1 MKTILN
7 EELRMKNEELG
18 RVRARDSHRCSRPFR
33 WLALRLRTFRNSFV
47 GDRRIRQRL
56 RVFTFLILNS
66 SFLIPSSAF
75 ADASDYRAML
85 ATLELA
91 RSAKA
96 AKTLAAQGERL
107 ESAEAAKQLVEL
119 YNSAESFAD
128 LRLWYLRNTQP
139 KIFVEIETA
148 SNATD
153 MGYFRLDFN
162 ATGKLGKYRMLR
174 EEFGV
179 K

>member
-1 MKTILN
+1 MKTDFYEERKMKN
-7 EELRMKNEELG
+7 EELRMNCG
-18 RVRARDSHRCSRPFR
+18 VFYSAARIATIGAVI
-33 WLALRLRTFRNSFV
+33 LSF
-47 GDRRIRQRL
+47 
-56 RVFTFLILNS
+56 F
-66 SFLIPSSAF
+66 IPSAN
-75 ADASDYRAML
+75 ADADYRAML

-96 AKTLAAQGERL
+96 AK
-107 ESAEAAKQLVEL
+107 QLVGL
-119 YNSAESFAD
+119 YNSAENFAD
-128 LRLWYLRNTQP
+128 LRLWYLRNSQP

-162 ATGKLGKYRMLR
+162 AAGKLGKLRMLR

>member
-1 MKTILN
+1 MKC
-7 EELRMKNEELG
+7 
-18 RVRARDSHRCSRPFR
+18 V
-33 WLALRLRTFRNSFV
+33 LAFFV
-47 GDRRIRQRL
+47 
-56 RVFTFLILNS
+56 LNS
-66 SFLIPSSAF
+66 SFFVPSAN
-75 ADASDYRAML
+75 ADVSSYRAML

-96 AKTLAAQGERL
+96 AKQLAAQ
-107 ESAEAAKQLVEL
+107 AEMYASV
-119 YNSAESFAD
+119 ESFAD

-153 MGYFRLDFN
+153 MGYFRLDYN
-162 ATGKLGKYRMLR
+162 DAGKLGKLRMLR

>member
-1 MKTILN
+1 MLSQVLPNVSAAFLKCIL
-7 EELRMKNEELG
+7 
-18 RVRARDSHRCSRPFR
+18 AF
-33 WLALRLRTFRNSFV
+33 FV
-47 GDRRIRQRL
+47 
-56 RVFTFLILNS
+56 LNS
-66 SFLIPSSAF
+66 SFFVPSAN

-96 AKTLAAQGERL
+96 AKQLAAQ
-107 ESAEAAKQLVEL
+107 AEMYA
-119 YNSAESFAD
+119 SAESFAD

-162 ATGKLGKYRMLR
+162 EAGKLGKLRMLR

>member
-1 MKTILN
+1 MKTDFN
-7 EELRMKNEELG
+7 EERKTKNEELG
-18 RVRARDSHRCSRPFR
+18 FAPTARAKPRLSQVLPNVSAAFLKCI
-33 WLALRLRTFRNSFV
+33 LAFFV
-47 GDRRIRQRL
+47 
-56 RVFTFLILNS
+56 LNS
-66 SFLIPSSAF
+66 SFFVPSAN
-75 ADASDYRAML
+75 ADASDYRDML

-96 AKTLAAQGERL
+96 ARRLAAQ
-107 ESAEAAKQLVEL
+107 AEMYA
-119 YNSAESFAD
+119 SAESFAD

-162 ATGKLGKYRMLR
+162 DAGKLGKLRMLR

>member
-1 MKTILN
+1 MKTDFN
-7 EELRMKNEELG
+7 EERKTKNEELG
-18 RVRARDSHRCSRPFR
+18 FAPTARAKPRLSQVLPNVSAAFLKCI
-33 WLALRLRTFRNSFV
+33 LAFFV
-47 GDRRIRQRL
+47 
-56 RVFTFLILNS
+56 LNS
-66 SFLIPSSAF
+66 SFFVPSAF
-75 ADASDYRAML
+75 ADASDYRDML

-96 AKTLAAQGERL
+96 AKQLAAQ
-107 ESAEAAKQLVEL
+107 AEMYASV
-119 YNSAESFAD
+119 ESFAD

-148 SNATD
+148 SAATD
-153 MGYFRLDFN
+153 MGYFRLDYN
-162 ATGKLGKYRMLR
+162 EAGKLGKLRMLR

>member
-1 MKTILN
+1 MKAILN

-18 RVRARDSHRCSRPFR
+18 RVRARDSHRCSRSFR

-75 ADASDYRAML
+75 ADASDYRDML

-91 RSAKA
+91 QSAKA
-96 AKTLAAQGERL
+96 AKRLAAT
-107 ESAEAAKQLVEL
+107 AEMYASV
-119 YNSAESFAD
+119 ESFAD
-128 LRLWYLRNTQP
+128 LRLWYLRNTKP

-148 SNATD
+148 SPATD
-153 MGYFRLDFN
+153 MGYFRLDYN
-162 ATGKLGKYRMLR
+162 DAGKLGKLRMLR

>member
-1 MKTILN
+1 MKTDFN
-7 EELRMKNEELG
+7 EERKTKNE
-18 RVRARDSHRCSRPFR
+18 
-33 WLALRLRTFRNSFV
+33 LRRTFYS
-47 GDRRIRQRL
+47 GARIRATIGA
-56 RVFTFLILNS
+56 VIL
-66 SFLIPSSAF
+66 SFFVPSAF
-75 ADASDYRAML
+75 ADVSSYRDIL

-96 AKTLAAQGERL
+96 AKQLAAQ
-107 ESAEAAKQLVEL
+107 AEMYASV
-119 YNSAESFAD
+119 ESFAD

-148 SNATD
+148 SAATD

-162 ATGKLGKYRMLR
+162 EAGKIGKLRMLR

>member
-7 EELRMKNEELG
+7 EECRMKNEELG
-18 RVRARDSHRCSRPFR
+18 RVRARDSHRCNRPLR
-33 WLALRLRTFRNSFV
+33 WLALRLRTFRNSFA

-56 RVFTFLILNS
+56 RVLTFFILNS
-66 SFLIPSSAF
+66 TFFIPSSANA
-75 ADASDYRAML
+75 ADGYRDML

-96 AKTLAAQGERL
+96 AKQLAAQ
-107 ESAEAAKQLVEL
+107 AEMYASV
-119 YNSAESFAD
+119 ESFAD

-148 SNATD
+148 SAATD
-153 MGYFRLDFN
+153 MGYFRLDYN
-162 ATGKLGKYRMLR
+162 EAGKLGKLRMLR

>member
-18 RVRARDSHRCSRPFR
+18 RVRARDSHRCSRSFR

-75 ADASDYRAML
+75 ADASDYRDML

-96 AKTLAAQGERL
+96 ARRLAAT
-107 ESAEAAKQLVEL
+107 AEMYA
-119 YNSAESFAD
+119 SAESFAD
-128 LRLWYLRNTQP
+128 LRLWYLRNTKP

-153 MGYFRLDFN
+153 MGYFRLDYN
-162 ATGKLGKYRMLR
+162 AAGKLGKLRMLR
-174 EEFGV
+174 EEFNL

>member
-1 MKTILN
+1 METDFN
-7 EELRMKNEELG
+7 EERKTKNEL
-18 RVRARDSHRCSRPFR
+18 
-33 WLALRLRTFRNSFV
+33 
-47 GDRRIRQRL
+47 RRISYSGARTRATVGAVIL
-56 RVFTFLILNS
+56 AFFVLNS
-66 SFLIPSSAF
+66 SFFVPSAF
-75 ADASDYRAML
+75 ADASDYRDIL

-96 AKTLAAQGERL
+96 AKADARTLEAADSAKAAKRLAAT
-107 ESAEAAKQLVEL
+107 AEMYA
-119 YNSAESFAD
+119 SAESFAD
-128 LRLWYLRNTQP
+128 LRLWYLRNTKP

-162 ATGKLGKYRMLR
+162 DAGKLGKLRMLR

>member
-18 RVRARDSHRCSRPFR
+18 RVRARDSHRCNRLLLR
-33 WLALRLRTFRNSFV
+33 LALRLRTFRNSFV

-91 RSAKA
+91 RSAK
-96 AKTLAAQGERL
+96 
-107 ESAEAAKQLVEL
+107 AAKQLVEL